1 MVRRKSL
8 DVRTKDE
15 EKEKAVKEKE
25 KEKSEVEREKEKK
38 DREAEREKEKKERE
52 ADWEMREKERKERE
66 RKERDEERERE
77 REREREEAA
86 RREHDLREA
95 KREKDAAIQR
105 ELEQQAELA
114 RKREEEQ
121 MRSKK
126 ESGEDIKQKELQ
138 KTKEQIETIQ
148 KDFKKRGHFDTIK
161 KQVYAHFCG
170 SDAVEELQKRLTEHT
185 DSELNRDPS
194 LRVRD
199 RGKAAVLIERS
210 AIQKGVYQIVE
221 DKFKELLE
229 SRRTEIE
236 AYMKELMVA
245 QGILDPSDDLPSF
258 DDDGRDEKEEGDEDV
273 DMENGSA
280 EEKVNGNEIPEK
292 KEAVG
297 TKREEIKVKREEPA
311 DIEMTDRAL
320 VESH

>member
-1 MVRRKSL
+1 
-8 DVRTKDE
+8 
-15 EKEKAVKEKE
+15 
-25 KEKSEVEREKEKK
+25 
-38 DREAEREKEKKERE
+38 
-52 ADWEMREKERKERE
+52 
-66 RKERDEERERE
+66 
-77 REREREEAA
+77 
-86 RREHDLREA
+86 
-95 KREKDAAIQR
+95 
-105 ELEQQAELA
+105 
-114 RKREEEQ
+114 

-126 ESGEDIKQKELQ
+126 ESGEDARQKELQ
-138 KTKEQIETIQ
+138 KAKEQTESIQ

-245 QGILDPSDDLPSF
+245 QGMLDPSDDLPSF
-258 DDDGRDEKEEGDEDV
+258 EDNGKDEKEEGDDDV
-273 DMENGSA
+273 VMGNGSA
-280 EEKVNGNEIPEK
+280 EDEKINGNGIPEK
-292 KEAVG
+292 KESAE
-297 TKREEIKVKREEPA
+297 TKQGDNIEVKREEPA

-320 VESH
+320 ADAH